1 MLGVYALMIKAG
13 ITIQWIII
21 VFGLFISTSMAAIY
35 RRHRRDVVA

>member
-1 MLGVYALMIKAG
+1 MIKAG
-13 ITIQWIII
+13 LSIHWIIV